1 MNNWLRREKLPIK
14 PRIKTIHPAK
24 NRFLSTKLIIFLII
38 PFLISA
44 CGPTYPREKVIESI
58 IKISREKY
66 GVEVKAKQINKT
78 ICVLVPGEDF
88 FGIDEGG
95 RLAFNPEKEK
105 KLNELLFSIPR
116 ILFNSD
122 IEVDF
127 YLIKVLEE
135 NKGIE
140 LRFIGY
146 VDDIKHAIIGSFSPG
161 DLRMRRVLEVTRYSK
176 SDITEREK
184 FEEAKWADF
193 LIKQIQNRVTAKF
206 PGKIDLAGNKE
217 GEKFVF
223 VLVSRETTQKIIDY
237 TCQTIARV
245 MEAYKFKDF
254 ESVSLLEL
262 NSGKIIVL
270 DKNNLKKYR

>member
-1 MNNWLRREKLPIK
+1 MPTKT
-14 PRIKTIHPAK
+14 RIKTIHPAR
-24 NRFLSTKLIIFLII
+24 NRFLLSTKLIIFFII
-38 PFLISA
+38 PLLTSA
-44 CGPTYPREKVIESI
+44 CAPTYPKEKVIESI

-66 GVEVKAKQINKT
+66 EVEVEVKQINKT

-88 FGIDEGG
+88 FGIDDGA
-95 RLAFNPEKEK
+95 RLVFNPEKEK

-127 YLIKVLEE
+127 YLIKVIEE

-161 DLRMRRVLEVTRYSK
+161 DLQMRRVLEVIRYSK
-176 SDITEREK
+176 SDGAEREK
-184 FEEAKWADF
+184 FEEAKWGDF
-193 LIKQIQNRVTAKF
+193 LIKQIRNRVMAKF
-206 PGKIDLAGNKE
+206 PAKIDLAGNKK
-217 GEKFVF
+217 GKKFVF
-223 VLVSRETTQKIIDY
+223 VLASTKSNQKTIDY

-245 MEAYKFKDF
+245 IEAYKFEDF

-262 NSGKIIVL
+262 NSGKIKIL

>member
-1 MNNWLRREKLPIK
+1 MPTK

-24 NRFLSTKLIIFLII
+24 NRFLSTKLIIFLVI
-38 PFLISA
+38 PLLISA
-44 CGPTYPREKVIESI
+44 CSPTYPREKVIESI

-66 GVEVKAKQINKT
+66 EVEVEAKQINKT

-105 KLNELLFSIPR
+105 KLNKLLFSIPR

-127 YLIKVLEE
+127 YLIKVIEE
-135 NKGIE
+135 NKEIE
-140 LRFIGY
+140 LRIIGY
-146 VDDIKHAIIGSFSPG
+146 VDDIKHAIIGSFPPG
-161 DLRMRRVLEVTRYSK
+161 DLQLRRVFEVTRYSK
-176 SDITEREK
+176 TDGAERKK

-193 LIKQIQNRVTAKF
+193 LIKQIRNRVMAKF
-206 PGKIDLAGNKE
+206 PAKIDLAGNKE

-223 VLVSRETTQKIIDY
+223 VLVSKENNQKIIDY

-245 MEAYKFKDF
+245 METYKFEDF

-262 NSGKIIVL
+262 NSGKITLL